1 MGPTGHLV
9 GATELVLFLVGQFAA
24 PTGSAPLWPSVGSCS
39 KKKALLVQG
48 PLAGA
53 PEVVLFPKQFLCM
66 LQVFRSPKS
75 GAASQM
81 LLGSCCCQVAPQA
94 EAGSVLQLEKVC
106 TGNKAVV
113 VDSTPSF

>member
-81 LLGSCCCQVAPQA
+81 LLGSCCCQVAPRA
-94 EAGSVLQLEKVC
+94 EAEC
-106 TGNKAVV
+106 PAA
-113 VDSTPSF
+113 